1 MGRANET
8 HDQSESKTTTTPDAT
23 TTPNAAGDG
32 DGTDEIDGVG
42 AERPATGPTAS
53 EETPVTDG
61 GTERRL
67 VAGWQGRY
75 YEDFAV
81 GDVYK
86 HPYGRTVTETDNV
99 WFTNLSMNLNPMHF
113 NEAYAAETE
122 FGERLVDGTF
132 VIALAVGMSV
142 IDVSA
147 NATANLGYDD
157 IRHHEPVFHGDTIF
171 AESEV
176 LEKRESSSRDHVGIV
191 TTGLR
196 AYNQNGDLV
205 LSLERTVMVLKRSH
219 AEPSAAQPTGW
230 PEGIGTQ
237 PEDLS

>member
-1 MGRANET
+1 MT
-8 HDQSESKTTTTPDAT
+8 
-23 TTPNAAGDG
+23 GD
-32 DGTDEIDGVG
+32 TDD
-42 AERPATGPTAS
+42 S
-53 EETPVTDG
+53 D
-61 GTERRL
+61 RRL
-67 VAGWQGRY
+67 VEGWQGRFF
-75 YEDFAV
+75 EDFTV

-99 WFTNLSMNLNPMHF
+99 WFTNLTMNANPMHF

-142 IDVSA
+142 VDVSA

-157 IRHHEPVFHGDTIF
+157 IRHHAPVFHGDTLL

-176 LEKRESSSRDHVGIV
+176 LDKRESDSRDHVGIV
-191 TTGLR
+191 TTELR
-196 AYNQNGDLV
+196 TYNQDDELV
-205 LSLERTVMVLKRSH
+205 LTLERTPMVLKREV
-219 AEPSAAQPTGW
+219 AEPSAAAPTGW
-230 PEGIGTQ
+230 PEGVGTQ

>member
-1 MGRANET
+1 MADEPENGET
-8 HDQSESKTTTTPDAT
+8 R
-23 TTPNAAGDG
+23 
-32 DGTDEIDGVG
+32 
-42 AERPATGPTAS
+42 ER
-53 EETPVTDG
+53 DG
-61 GTERRL
+61 GDDRRL
-67 VAGWQGRY
+67 VAGWQGRF

-99 WFTNLSMNLNPMHF
+99 WLTNLTMNANPMHF

-122 FGERLVDGTF
+122 FGERLVNGLY

-157 IRHHEPVFHGDTIF
+157 VRHHAPVYHGDTIF

-176 LEKRESSSRDHVGIV
+176 LDRRESGSREHVGIV
-191 TTGLR
+191 TTELR
-196 AYNQNGDLV
+196 AYNQDDVLV
-205 LSLERTVMVLKRSH
+205 LSLERTPMVLKREH
-219 AEPSAAQPTGW
+219 AEPSAARPTGW

-237 PEDLS
+237 PGDLE